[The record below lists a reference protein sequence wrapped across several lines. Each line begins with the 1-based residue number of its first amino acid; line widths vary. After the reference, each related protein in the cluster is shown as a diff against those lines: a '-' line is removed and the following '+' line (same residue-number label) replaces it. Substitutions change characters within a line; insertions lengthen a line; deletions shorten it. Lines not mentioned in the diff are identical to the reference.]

1 MAFFDVTGAGE
12 ITSRLTSDMNL
23 VQEGITGKF
32 SLCLTSAA
40 TFGSA
45 FVIAF
50 IVYWKLAIILSST
63 IVAMT
68 VASTIGGAYAV
79 KYTKLSLSSSSK
91 GATVA
96 EEAIGSIRH
105 VTASGIQ
112 EQLTGRYLPH
122 LLSAKNDGMKARSS
136 VAIVVAVLNSV
147 PYMSYALSFWMGSRF
162 LVSGSMNVSEVVT
175 MTLAIVIGAWSVG
188 RVAPNAQ
195 AFISC
200 VASASG
206 ILQSISRKSPQDPF
220 DMNGID
226 VDRIN
231 GDVTFTNVG
240 LVYPS
245 RPDATVLTDL
255 TFTIPPHKT
264 TAIVGASG
272 SGKSSIMELLMRF
285 YEPTSG
291 LICRYFFFIYRHLLL
306 LFGYH

>member
-23 VQEGITGKF
+23 VQEGITGKL

-45 FVIAF
+45 FVIGF

-68 VASTIGGAYAV
+68 VSNTIGGAYAV

-112 EQLTGRYLPH
+112 EQLTDRYLPY
-122 LLSAKNDGMKARSS
+122 LLNAKNEGMRARSS
-136 VAIVVAVLNSV
+136 VGIVVAVLNSV
-147 PYMSYALSFWMGSRF
+147 PYMSYALSFWMGSHF

-206 ILQSISRKSPQDPF
+206 ILQSMSRKSPQDPF
-220 DMNGID
+220 DMDGID

-231 GDVTFTNVG
+231 GDVTFTSVG
-240 LVYPS
+240 LVYPL
-245 RPDATVLTDL
+245 RPDPIVLKDL
-255 TFTIPPHKT
+255 AFTIPPYKT

-272 SGKSSIMELLMRF
+272 SGKSSIMELFIRF
-285 YEPTSG
+285 YEPTS
-291 LICRYFFFIYRHLLL
+291 LQVAIYVIFFN
-306 LFGYH
+306 